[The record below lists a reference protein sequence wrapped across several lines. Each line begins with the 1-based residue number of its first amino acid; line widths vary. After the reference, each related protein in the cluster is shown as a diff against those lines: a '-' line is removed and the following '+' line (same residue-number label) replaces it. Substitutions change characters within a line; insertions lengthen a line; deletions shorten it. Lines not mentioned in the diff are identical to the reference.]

1 MLCLVVL
8 LGVSMWFLCVCVVLL
23 FFGDVCGL
31 MCVVCMCVVHMCVF
45 LTYVLVCTFFGGIC
59 QCVFC
64 RLYGCCVDQ
73 ITKIHYN

>member
-1 MLCLVVL
+1 MIPALTALYSHPII
-8 LGVSMWFLCVCVVLL
+8 G
-23 FFGDVCGL
+23 
-31 MCVVCMCVVHMCVF
+31 VCMCVVHMCVF

-64 RLYGCCVDQ
+64 MLYGCCVDQ